1 MTEYSVS
8 EELLSFF
15 KALADPNRLKIVGL
29 LAQKPHHVEQ
39 IAAILNLG
47 VSATS
52 HHLSMLAHAG
62 LVAARTEGH
71 YYNYS
76 LQTSV
81 LKEMAQRLLSTETL
95 PHLSENMDLDAYD
108 KKVLETFTDADGKI
122 KAFPAQEKKYQVLLR
137 HVVEAFEPGVRYSEK
152 QVNEILSRFNDDT
165 ASLRRG
171 LVESHLMSRE
181 GGGGEYWR
189 E

>member
-1 MTEYSVS
+1 
-8 EELLSFF
+8 
-15 KALADPNRLKIVGL
+15 
-29 LAQKPHHVEQ
+29 
-39 IAAILNLG
+39 
-47 VSATS
+47 
-52 HHLSMLAHAG
+52 
-62 LVAARTEGH
+62 
-71 YYNYS
+71 
-76 LQTSV
+76 
-81 LKEMAQRLLSTETL
+81 MAQRLLSTETL

-171 LVESHLMSRE
+171 LVESHLMARE

-189 E
+189 ESINR